1 MYEVCIFTM
10 FVLTDRIK
18 THTLSFF
25 GGGRVFEIKQKA
37 HPISYLVSYSKRDNN
52 KPDIRECP

>member
-18 THTLSFF
+18 AHTLYFF
-25 GGGRVFEIKQKA
+25 VGGRVFEIKLKA
-37 HPISYLVSYSKRDNN
+37 HPISYLVSYSKRDTN